1 MRPLHPVEHLLGG
14 RWLVNPC
21 AGSVRRDGHVQ
32 VRLLGP
38 VDVVVAGEARP
49 VRGLRRKA
57 VLAVLALS
65 PGEIVSTDRLMD
77 VVWSDTTP
85 ARVNTVQSHVSYLR
99 RVLGSR
105 PTIRAHP
112 PGYVLDLG
120 DDATDAQ
127 TAGRM
132 IEQARVHDDPADSA
146 SVLASA
152 LQLWRGRPL
161 ADVCGLAWLDEQA
174 ERLDEVRRRAQQA
187 LIEARMALGEH
198 ARLVP
203 ELERLARERP
213 FDERV
218 HELLMLALY
227 RAGRQADA
235 LGAFRT
241 LRSAL
246 DTNLGIDPSRVVRDL
261 EVSILRQEPA
271 LAAPCAPLP
280 VMAPA
285 TDDLLARGVRAL
297 TDDGDLRAG
306 RQYFEAAH
314 QSAAISGDGE
324 AMAQAALGLGG
335 LWVHEHRT
343 SAAAAV
349 VESRLR
355 HALTV
360 VDQGSTLSMRLRI
373 RLAAETDYQ
382 AGEHAC
388 VRALLDEAR
397 RGEDPRARI
406 EALSLAH
413 HCLLGPD
420 HVRLR
425 HDLAA
430 ELISESSRMG
440 RRGDMLMA
448 LAWQMVDLFLEGHP
462 HAERRLGEL
471 RDALS
476 ERDHLAV
483 GFVVSAIDVMLTIRA
498 GRFERAEALAL
509 ACARRGEE
517 AGDVD
522 AQGWCSGQLVAIR
535 WFQGRL
541 PELLPAL
548 EAQVHSPTLSTVDNS
563 CLAAL
568 ATAAAQSGDRRQA
581 AGALARLCGD
591 DLAALPRSS
600 TWLVTMHGIVEA
612 SHLLGD
618 ATLASTVRRLLTP
631 YAHLPSMA
639 SLAVACFG
647 SVHHALGVTCLTIGD
662 ADAAV
667 EHLQAAVQRNL
678 ALAHWPAVALS
689 RRRLA
694 QALAMRAEPDHPLMI
709 GVWGG

>member
-1 MRPLHPVEHLLGG
+1 M
-14 RWLVNPC
+14 
-21 AGSVRRDGHVQ
+21 
-32 VRLLGP
+32 
-38 VDVVVAGEARP
+38 AR
-49 VRGLRRKA
+49 
-57 VLAVLALS
+57 
-65 PGEIVSTDRLMD
+65 
-77 VVWSDTTP
+77 
-85 ARVNTVQSHVSYLR
+85 
-99 RVLGSR
+99 
-105 PTIRAHP
+105 
-112 PGYVLDLG
+112 
-120 DDATDAQ
+120 
-127 TAGRM
+127 
-132 IEQARVHDDPADSA
+132 
-146 SVLASA
+146 
-152 LQLWRGRPL
+152 
-161 ADVCGLAWLDEQA
+161 
-174 ERLDEVRRRAQQA
+174 
-187 LIEARMALGEH
+187 
-198 ARLVP
+198 
-203 ELERLARERP
+203 
-213 FDERV
+213 
-218 HELLMLALY
+218 
-227 RAGRQADA
+227 
-235 LGAFRT
+235 
-241 LRSAL
+241 
-246 DTNLGIDPSRVVRDL
+246 
-261 EVSILRQEPA
+261 
-271 LAAPCAPLP
+271 
-280 VMAPA
+280 
-285 TDDLLARGVRAL
+285 
-297 TDDGDLRAG
+297 
-306 RQYFEAAH
+306 
-314 QSAAISGDGE
+314 
-324 AMAQAALGLGG
+324 AALGLGG

-360 VDQGSTLSMRLRI
+360 VDPGSTLSMRLRI

-430 ELISESSRMG
+430 ELISESSRTG

-448 LAWQMVDLFLEGHP
+448 LAWQTVDLFLEGHP

-483 GFVVSAIDVMLTIRA
+483 GFVVSAIEVMLTIRA

-522 AQGWCSGQLVAIR
+522 AQGWYSGQLVAIR

-568 ATAAAQSGDRRQA
+568 ATAAAQSGDRRRA
-581 AGALARLCGD
+581 AGALATLCGD

-600 TWLVTMHGIVEA
+600 TWLVTMHGIAEA

-618 ATLASTVRRLLTP
+618 TTLASTVRRLLTP
-631 YAHLPSMA
+631 YAHLPSTA

-667 EHLQAAVQRNL
+667 EHLRAAVQRNL

-689 RRRLA
+689 RRRHA